1 MMKRTAKT
9 PRRPTIGSDPLAAV
23 IPTTPL
29 ARARRRRLALAGTEG
44 RPATPP
50 APKKVRATFHLPEAL
65 VDELRATVVALS
77 GPPNRLTLAQLAENA
92 FGREIQR
99 LKRMKNQ
106 GNAFPRFT
114 GKLVGGRPIGS

>member
-44 RPATPP
+44 RQAAPP
-50 APKKVRATFHLPEAL
+50 APKRVRATFHLPEAL
-65 VDELRATVVALS
+65 LDELRATVVALS
-77 GPPNRLTLAQLAENA
+77 GPPDRLTLARVAEDA
-92 FGREIQR
+92 LRRELQR
-99 LKRMKNQ
+99 LTRTKNQ
-106 GNAFPRFT
+106 GKPFPRFA

>member
-44 RPATPP
+44 RQA
-50 APKKVRATFHLPEAL
+50 APKRVRATFHLPEAL
-65 VDELRATVVALS
+65 LDELRATVVALS
-77 GPPNRLTLAQLAENA
+77 GPPDRLTLARVAEDA
-92 FGREIQR
+92 LRRELQR
-99 LKRMKNQ
+99 LTRTKNQ
-106 GNAFPRFT
+106 GKPFPRFV